1 MAGPAAL
8 RLALV
13 DDHPK
18 LLAGLA
24 AILAADGR
32 YEIVA
37 TGGTA
42 GEAVAIASEAK
53 PDVMVIDLSMP
64 GDIFAAI
71 EAMTRDAPALKLVVF
86 TAFANVELALRAHDA
101 GAQAFVLKGRPTND
115 LFDALDAVGR
125 GQLYASPEFSPRLR
139 EGFRN
144 RSRTPPSERVPFTAR
159 EQQIVDRLLL
169 AETIEEIGQA
179 LELTDKT
186 VRHYIAGLKRKL
198 GAKSRLELVQAIQA
212 IASDIGPGVS

>member
-1 MAGPAAL
+1 MAGPAAI

-53 PDVMVIDLSMP
+53 PDVMIIDLSMP

-71 EAMTRDAPALKLVVF
+71 EAMALEAPALKLVVF

-125 GQLYASPEFSPRLR
+125 GELYASPEFSPRLR

-144 RSRTPPSERVPFTAR
+144 RSRTPRSAQASFTAR
-159 EQQIVDRLLL
+159 EQQIADRLLL
-169 AETIEEIGQA
+169 AQTIEEVALG

-186 VRHYIAGLKRKL
+186 VRHYIVGLKRKL

-212 IASDIGPGVS
+212 VASDTSRGR